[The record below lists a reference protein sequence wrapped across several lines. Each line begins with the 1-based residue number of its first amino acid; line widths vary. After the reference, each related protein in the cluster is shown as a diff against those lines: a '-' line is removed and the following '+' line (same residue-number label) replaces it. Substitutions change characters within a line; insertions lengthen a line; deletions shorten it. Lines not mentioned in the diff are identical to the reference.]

1 MACLQCSSAHCS
13 VSVGPSDSVDGL
25 SAVHYC
31 SSAHCSV
38 SVGPSDS
45 VVKMACLQYTIALQL
60 IAL

>member
-1 MACLQCSSAHCS
+1 M
-13 VSVGPSDSVDGL
+13 SVGPSDSVVKMACL
-25 SAVHYC
+25 VHYC

-45 VVKMACLQYTIALQL
+45 VVKMACLLYTIALQL